1 MMEHK
6 IEWEQKGEHREHL
19 SVLEYKREQRTQELA
34 ELTEQ
39 TQKKTAEAAA
49 LDKQIEKTKQ
59 KKVNIESIDK
69 IEVKPVMLS
78 PSRVSLEKTDYE
90 TLSAAAKKYYA
101 QEKKESKIQKLL
113 DAANKKI
120 DELKAVIS
128 SRREQVASLTA
139 ELSKYK
145 SVRNRLNSANL
156 EKEHERLKKKSSHLR
171 GSNIRKQ
178 TVASVWQ
185 SAWQNA
191 HKGRCPIIKI

>member
-39 TQKKTAEAAA
+39 TQKKIAEAAV

-69 IEVKPVMLS
+69 IEVKHVMLS

-156 EKEHERLKKKSSHLR
+156 EKEHERLKKKVRTYEEVISENKLWHLFGKVR
-171 GSNIRKQ
+171 GKTHTRDD
-178 TVASVWQ
+178 A
-185 SAWQNA
+185 
-191 HKGRCPIIKI
+191 R